1 MVRHRIVQK
10 PITLTTGLTP
20 FFLYSTLNSGTL
32 TPPVPPTNQ
41 SSTVRNPG
49 ISLTWTRREVPPICG
64 ARLGHVGGRCHG
76 PWAVFSAVETRP
88 EASVTTIVTP
98 ATRWVL
104 LTCTARVNIHTPR
117 RCNRHTHTRARQ
129 SHTSWWAP
137 PKSSQKI
144 LHT

>member
-64 ARLGHVGGRCHG
+64 AHLGQLEIPEYHSRGQDVKYHRSVEHILDTLAEDVTGRG
-76 PWAVFSAVETRP
+76 PCFPPLRQDPRP
-88 EASVTTIVTP
+88 VSLP
-98 ATRWVL
+98 S
-104 LTCTARVNIHTPR
+104 
-117 RCNRHTHTRARQ
+117 
-129 SHTSWWAP
+129 SHQP
-137 PKSSQKI
+137 
-144 LHT
+144 HDGFC